1 MKRVY
6 RFIKLK
12 TLRVWLAVGL
22 VAGLLVASSVLPA
35 QAQTTGSG
43 GSGIQII
50 PTRTEISISPGEIRD
65 VTLTLK
71 NVTRSVIVAKGFI
84 HDFEPDNVTGEPQII
99 VDPNTKSAF
108 SLKDYIRG
116 LEDYE
121 LQPNETKDV
130 VVQFSIPPDAAP
142 GGYYG
147 AIRYAAVPKEQIES
161 EGDRT
166 VALTASVAS
175 LVLIEVPGD
184 VTESIRIDK
193 VAVEIGGQERSFFLK
208 GPDKAAVQISNTGN
222 SFVKPFG
229 IVTVKR
235 GNKEIYSYQLN
246 NIGQRGNVLP
256 KSSRIF
262 KDDIKNVSSF
272 GKYVITA
279 NVSYTDGGE
288 VITVNKT
295 FWVIPLWALIL
306 AGVLL
311 LLVVLLIAFIG
322 MKLRSRR
329 HQLHRR

>member
-1 MKRVY
+1 MMRVQ
-6 RFIKLK
+6 RFIDMHIRKL
-12 TLRVWLAVGL
+12 LLAGILAVSIFVGSGAL
-22 VAGLLVASSVLPA
+22 VGA
-35 QAQTTGSG
+35 QGSG

-50 PTRTEISISPGEIRD
+50 PTRTEITISPGEIRD

-71 NVTRSVIVAKGFI
+71 NVTRSPIIAKGFI

-99 VDPNTKSAF
+99 VDPNTKSDF

-116 LEDYE
+116 LQDYE

-130 VVQFSIPPDAAP
+130 VIQFSIPPDAAP
-142 GGYYG
+142 GGYFG

-161 EGDRT
+161 EGERT

-175 LVLIEVPGD
+175 LVLIEIPGD
-184 VTESIRIDK
+184 VTESVRVDK
-193 VAVEIGGQERSFFLK
+193 VAVELGGQERSFFMQA
-208 GPDKAAVQISNTGN
+208 PDKASIQISNTGN

-235 GNKEIYSYQLN
+235 GNKEVYSYQLN
-246 NIGQRGNVLP
+246 NTGQRGNVLP
-256 KSSRIF
+256 KSSRTF
-262 KDDIKNVSSF
+262 KDDIKNVNTF

-279 NVSYTDGGE
+279 NVSYTDGGD

-295 FWVIPLWALIL
+295 FWVIPLWALIV

-311 LLVVLLIAFIG
+311 LFIILLILFIG
-322 MKLRSRR
+322 LRLRSR
-329 HQLHRR
+329 QHRVRR